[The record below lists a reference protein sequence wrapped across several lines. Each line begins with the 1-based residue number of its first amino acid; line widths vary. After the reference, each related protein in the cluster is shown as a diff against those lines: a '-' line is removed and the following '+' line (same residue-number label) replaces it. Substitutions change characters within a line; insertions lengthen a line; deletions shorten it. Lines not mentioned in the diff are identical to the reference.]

1 MALPDINDLLDR
13 LFRDSEFQRQW
24 ELNPRE
30 VAKGF
35 ALSESQLTALL
46 DGDVDTL
53 TKEGLAERHVQQMRV
68 SW

>member
-1 MALPDINDLLDR
+1 MVLPDINDLLDR
-13 LFRDSEFQRQW
+13 LFRDPEFQRQW
-24 ELNPRE
+24 ELNPSD
-30 VAKGF
+30 VAKDF

-53 TKEGLAERHVQQMRV
+53 IGEGLAERHVQQMRV

>member
-13 LFRDSEFQRQW
+13 LFRDPEFQRQW

-30 VAKGF
+30 VAKDF

-46 DGDVDTL
+46 DGDVDAL
-53 TKEGLAERHVQQMRV
+53 ISDGLDARHVQQMRV

>member
-1 MALPDINDLLDR
+1 MALPDIDDLLDR
-13 LFRDSEFQRQW
+13 LFRDPEFQRQW
-24 ELNPRE
+24 ELNPHE

-46 DGDVDTL
+46 DGDVEALVSD
-53 TKEGLAERHVQQMRV
+53 GLAERHVQQMRV